1 MNKVFLSMLF
11 AGSAFAAESESTLI
25 ERFDA
30 AMDFVDER
38 LFVECKSCDFRADL
52 SGLADLEFYTIDQRP
67 PGLLFSTNDELINPR
82 LSLFLDTRLG
92 KHFYSLVQVRAD
104 RGFDPG
110 LDPDGDIRA
119 DEYFLR
125 YTPLDEPLVNLQV
138 GKFATVYGNWVRRH
152 DSWHNPFINAPLPYE
167 NVTTITD
174 QSTPALAGSPVT
186 AFLGRRGRE
195 DQKGIWLPVI
205 WGPSYASGAS
215 VFGTFEKFD
224 YAFEVKNAS
233 LSSRSA
239 VWDATDQN
247 WRYPTYTGRVGYR
260 PNATWDIGANG
271 SYGAYLL
278 RPARATL
285 PPGQSLGAYNQ
296 ITFGPDITFA
306 WRHLQIWA
314 EAMAA
319 RFEVPGVG
327 NADTVTYYIESRY
340 KITPNLYGA
349 LRWNQQIFDDVT
361 DATGARTPWDDDIW
375 RAEAA
380 IGFKISRHLL
390 TKLQYSYAHQKGGLQ
405 QGEQM
410 LAAQLTL
417 KF

>member
-1 MNKVFLSMLF
+1 MRKALFTMLF
-11 AGSAFAAESESTLI
+11 AGSAIAAESEPTII

-38 LFVECKSCDFRADL
+38 LFVKCDNCGFRSDL
-52 SGLADLEFYTIDQRP
+52 SGLLDLEFYTIDQRP
-67 PGLLFSTNDELINPR
+67 PGLLFSDNDELFNPR
-82 LSLFLDTRLG
+82 LSLFLDTHLG
-92 KHFYSLVQVRAD
+92 KHLYSLVQFRVD

-110 LDPDGDIRA
+110 LDPDGDARF

-125 YTPLDEPLVNLQV
+125 YTPFDQPLVNLQV

-152 DSWHNPFINAPLPYE
+152 DSWHNPFINPPLAYE
-167 NVTTITD
+167 NFTTITD
-174 QSTPALAGSPVT
+174 QAVPGTTA
-186 AFLGRRGRE
+186 AFLGRRDRE
-195 DQKGIWLPVI
+195 DQKAIWLPVI

-215 VFGTFEKFD
+215 VFGTVERFD
-224 YAFEVKNAS
+224 YAFEFKNAS

-239 VWDATDQN
+239 YWDISDQQFQD
-247 WRYPTYTGRVGYR
+247 PTYTGRVGFR
-260 PNATWDIGANG
+260 PNATWDFGANG
-271 SYGAYLL
+271 SYGAYLV

-285 PPGQSLGAYNQ
+285 AAGDELSDYRQ

-314 EAMAA
+314 EAMFS
-319 RFEVPGVG
+319 RFEVPNVG

-340 KITPNLYGA
+340 KITPNVYGA
-349 LRWNQQIFDDVT
+349 LRWNQQFFDDV
-361 DATGARTPWDDDIW
+361 AGVPWDDDIW

-380 IGFKISRHLL
+380 VGFKLSRHLL
-390 TKLQYSYAHQKGGLQ
+390 AKLQYSYAHQKGGLQ

-410 LAAQLTL
+410 FAAQLTL